1 MVCAVTIDDPKVYT
15 RPWTMSVPLYRR
27 LDQGMRLLEYKC
39 VEFTQEPLYGHLRRK
54 AK

>member
-1 MVCAVTIDDPKVYT
+1 MVYAVTIDDPKVYT

-27 LDQGMRLLEYKC
+27 LDRGMRLLEYKC
-39 VEFTQEPLYGHLRRK
+39 VEFAQELLYGHLRRK